1 MRARRLDTLTL
12 LDLVAVVAVAY
23 VALWAL
29 HPTLL
34 VSSTLLTGGD
44 TGSHLALPAYLAHF
58 ANPLTVTPWYPGWL
72 DGLPAYTYYFVL
84 PDVLAAWASHVIGFA
99 VAFKLSTVLGTV
111 LMPLGAYLMGR
122 LFDAPRPVP
131 AALAMATLPF
141 LFDATYTIDGG
152 NLFST
157 MAGEYPFSLGLAL
170 ALVTIGLVAR
180 GVRTGRGYWATA
192 ILLSLTLAGHVL
204 PWFFALG
211 ASGIVVV
218 YELLYRR
225 GVGGPRRVG
234 VARAHPALAA
244 AGLALVALWP
254 LALDAHAW
262 VATGPVFATRGG
274 LDSRLVTVA
283 LAALCVG
290 LIARGRALGGWRGYW
305 LGGLALAATALSV
318 VVDLRWALAALA
330 AVGALGL
337 VTSSDPDEGR
347 ARRLARGDFARP
359 LRFALGAGA
368 ISFGLSA
375 WWLLP
380 FGTTQ
385 RYTDSLGY
393 VNVSVANLHAIFT
406 TLGWFNPDGSAA
418 GDRWVIALA
427 GAGVVVAVL
436 VRDRLGLVLAG
447 TTVASFWVFVLDP
460 QSAIWNQRVIPFW
473 FIAIHLLAGWLVA
486 WPIARWWVRAP
497 ETRPALP
504 DPGPVAVAGADAADD
519 LVDPGPVAGRGA
531 RRRARRATSAVVAVV
546 LVGLASTLP
555 GQVTAWANALG
566 LSTSGNQVTNWAQ
579 WNYSGYQAKS
589 GWPEYHALMTTMA
602 AVGRRDGCGRALWE
616 YSAAED
622 RFGTP
627 EALMLLP
634 YWTNDCVDSE
644 EGLLMES
651 SPTTPYHYL
660 DQAELSV
667 APSDPQVGLQ
677 YGPPDV
683 RLGVTHLQRLGVR
696 YYMVYSPL
704 LVAQATRDPALRL
717 VATTRAFPAPGAKWY
732 VYLVRH
738 AGLVEGL
745 AHPPAVVAH
754 VGTAASWLAANQTWW
769 LTPRL
774 ESVYLAASGPASWPR
789 ATSVSTMPA
798 ATREPTERV
807 SRVRVGLQSVS
818 FHVSRLGVP
827 TLVKVSYYPG
837 WHVTGATGPYRVSPN
852 LMVVV
857 PTRHD
862 VELLY
867 GSTPATTIGRD
878 LTLVTVLAGVGWLV
892 AWPRRRRRARR

>member
-1 MRARRLDTLTL
+1 MRARRPDSLVLV
-12 LDLVAVVAVAY
+12 DLAAVLAVAY

-34 VSSTLLTGGD
+34 VSPTLLTGGD
-44 TGSHLALPAYLAHF
+44 TGSHLALPAYLSHF

-157 MAGEYPFSLGLAL
+157 MAGEYPFSLSLAL

-180 GVRTGRGYWATA
+180 GVRTGRGYAATA

-211 ASGIVVV
+211 VSTLVVV

-244 AGLALVALWP
+244 AGLALLALWP
-254 LALDAHAW
+254 LALDGHFWSAA
-262 VATGPVFATRGG
+262 GPVFATRGG

-283 LAALCVG
+283 LAAVCVG
-290 LIARGRALGGWRGYW
+290 LVARGRALGGGRGYW
-305 LGGLALAATALSV
+305 LGALALGATALSV
-318 VVDLRWALAALA
+318 VVDLRWALALLAL
-330 AVGALGL
+330 VGALGL
-337 VTSSDPDEGR
+337 VTSPDPEQGR
-347 ARRLARGDFARP
+347 VRLLARGDFARP
-359 LRFALGAGA
+359 VRFALGAGLV
-368 ISFGLSA
+368 SFGLSA

-418 GDRWVIALA
+418 GDRWVIAMAAAGIVLA
-427 GAGVVVAVL
+427 VV

-460 QSAIWNQRVIPFW
+460 QSAIWNQRLIPFW

-497 ETRPALP
+497 EAPPSDSAPVEGATPTAAGGEP
-504 DPGPVAVAGADAADD
+504 DAGP
-519 LVDPGPVAGRGA
+519 GA
-531 RRRARRATSAVVAVV
+531 RRRTRRATSAVVVVV

-566 LSTSGNQVTNWAQ
+566 LSTTGNQVTNWAQ

-634 YWTNDCVDSE
+634 YWTNDCIDSE

-667 APSDPQVGLQ
+667 APSDPQVGLE

-683 RLGVTHLQRLGVR
+683 RLGVRHLQRLGVR
-696 YYMVYSPL
+696 YYMVYSPT
-704 LVAQATRDPALRL
+704 LVAAANRDPALRL
-717 VATTRAFPAPGAKWY
+717 VATTRAFPAPGARWY
-732 VYLVRH
+732 VYLVSH

-745 AHPPAVVAH
+745 AHPPTVVSGVAS
-754 VGTAASWLAANQTWW
+754 AATWLAANQTWW

-774 ESVYLAASGPASWPR
+774 EGVSLAQSGPADWPR
-789 ATSVSTMPA
+789 AKSVWRMPS
-798 ATREPTERV
+798 ATREPRERV
-807 SRVRVGLQSVS
+807 SRVRVGLQSLS
-818 FHVSRLGVP
+818 FDVSRLGVP
-827 TLVKVSYYPG
+827 TLVKVSYYPA
-837 WHVTGATGPYRVSPN
+837 WHAIGATGPYRVSPN

-857 PTRHD
+857 PTSHH

-878 LTLVTVLAGVGWLV
+878 LTLGTVLVGVAYLV
-892 AWPRRRRRARR
+892 WRPKRRRRARR

>member
-84 PDVLAAWASHVIGFA
+84 PDVLTAWASHVIGFA

-111 LMPLGAYLMGR
+111 LTPLGAYLMGR
-122 LFDAPRPVP
+122 LFGAPRPVP

-157 MAGEYPFSLGLAL
+157 MAGEYPFSLSLAL

-180 GVRTGRGYWATA
+180 GVRTGRGYWASA
-192 ILLSLTLAGHVL
+192 IMLSLTLAGHVL

-211 ASGIVVV
+211 ASGIVVL

-225 GVGGPRRVG
+225 GVGGPRRAG

-254 LALDAHAW
+254 LFLDAHAW
-262 VATGPVFATRGG
+262 VAAGPVFSTRGG

-283 LAALCVG
+283 LVAVCVG
-290 LIARGRALGGWRGYW
+290 LFARGRALGGPRGYW
-305 LGGLALAATALSV
+305 LGLVALVATGLSV
-318 VVDLRWALAALA
+318 VVDLRWALSLLAL
-330 AVGALGL
+330 VGALAL
-337 VTSSDPDEGR
+337 VTSPDPEQGR
-347 ARRLARGDFARP
+347 ARLLARGDYARP
-359 LRFALGAGA
+359 LRFALGAGVL
-368 ISFGLSA
+368 SFGLSA

-393 VNVSVANLHAIFT
+393 VNVSVANLHAIFS
-406 TLGWFNPDGSAA
+406 TLGWFNPDGSPA
-418 GDRWVIALA
+418 GDRWVIAMA
-427 GAGVVVAVL
+427 AAGVVLAVI
-436 VRDRLGLVLAG
+436 VRDRLGLVLAA

-460 QSAIWNQRVIPFW
+460 QSAIWNQRLIPFW

-497 ETRPALP
+497 TARPTPLE
-504 DPGPVAVAGADAADD
+504 GESVAGATGAD
-519 LVDPGPVAGRGA
+519 PEPEGGRGA
-531 RRRARRATSAVVAVV
+531 RRRARRATSAVVVVV
-546 LVGLASTLP
+546 LLGLASTLP

-616 YSAAED
+616 YSASED

-667 APSDPQVGLQ
+667 APSDPQVGLN

-683 RLGVTHLQRLGVR
+683 ALGVAHLQRLGVR
-696 YYMVYSPL
+696 YYMAYSPS
-704 LVAQATRDPALRL
+704 LVAAANRDPALRL
-717 VATTRAFPAPGAKWY
+717 VATTRAFPAPGAKWF
-732 VYLVRH
+732 VYRVRH

-789 ATSVSTMPA
+789 ARSVWKMPA
-798 ATREPTERV
+798 TTREPTERV

-827 TLVKVSYYPG
+827 TLVKVSYYPN

-857 PTRHD
+857 PTRHN

-867 GSTPATTIGRD
+867 GSTPAATIGRD
-878 LTLVTVLAGVGWLV
+878 LTLVTVVVGLGGLV
-892 AWPRRRRRARR
+892 AWPRRRRRTPR

>member
-29 HPTLL
+29 HPALL

-84 PDVLAAWASHVIGFA
+84 PDVLTAWASHVIGFA

-111 LMPLGAYLMGR
+111 LTPLGAYLMGR
-122 LFDAPRPVP
+122 LFGAPRPVP

-157 MAGEYPFSLGLAL
+157 MAGEYPFSLSLAL

-180 GVRTGRGYWATA
+180 GVRTGRGYWASA

-211 ASGIVVV
+211 ASTIVVL

-225 GVGGPRRVG
+225 GVGGRRRVG

-244 AGLALVALWP
+244 AGLALFALWP
-254 LALDAHAW
+254 LCLDAHAW
-262 VATGPVFATRGG
+262 VAAGPVFSTRGG

-283 LAALCVG
+283 LAAACVG
-290 LIARGRALGGWRGYW
+290 LIARGRALGGPRGYW
-305 LGGLALAATALSV
+305 LGLVALAATGLSV
-318 VVDLRWALAALA
+318 VVDLRWALALLAL
-330 AVGALGL
+330 VGALAL
-337 VTSSDPDEGR
+337 VTSPDPEEGR
-347 ARRLARGDFARP
+347 TRLLARGDYARP
-359 LRFALGAGA
+359 LRFALGAGVL
-368 ISFGLSA
+368 SFGLSA

-406 TLGWFNPDGSAA
+406 TLGWFNPDGSPA

-427 GAGVVVAVL
+427 GAGVVLAVV
-436 VRDRLGLVLAG
+436 VRDRLGLVLAA

-460 QSAIWNQRVIPFW
+460 QSAIWNQRLIPFW

-497 ETRPALP
+497 ATRSTSLAGGSA
-504 DPGPVAVAGADAADD
+504 PGATGVEPEPEG
-519 LVDPGPVAGRGA
+519 GPGA
-531 RRRARRATSAVVAVV
+531 RRRARRATSAVVVVV
-546 LVGLASTLP
+546 LLGLASTLP

-602 AVGRRDGCGRALWE
+602 AVGRRYGCGRALWE

-634 YWTNDCVDSE
+634 YWTNDCIDSE

-667 APSDPQVGLQ
+667 APSDPQVGLN

-683 RLGVTHLQRLGVR
+683 ARGVAHLQRLGVR
-696 YYMVYSPL
+696 YYMAYSPS
-704 LVAQATRDPALRL
+704 LVAAANRDPALRL

-732 VYLVRH
+732 VYRVRH

-754 VGTAASWLAANQTWW
+754 VGSAASWLAANQTWW

-789 ATSVSTMPA
+789 ARSVWSMPA
-798 ATREPTERV
+798 TSREPSERV

-818 FHVSRLGVP
+818 FRVSRLGVP

-857 PTRHD
+857 PTSHR

-878 LTLVTVLAGVGWLV
+878 LTLVTVIGGLGWLV
-892 AWPRRRRRARR
+892 AGPRRRRRARR

>member
-12 LDLVAVVAVAY
+12 VDLVAVVAVAY

-157 MAGEYPFSLGLAL
+157 MAGEYPFSLSLAL

-180 GVRTGRGYWATA
+180 GARTGRGYWATA
-192 ILLSLTLAGHVL
+192 VLLSLTLAGHVL

-211 ASGIVVV
+211 ASGIVVA

-225 GVGGPRRVG
+225 GVGGPRRAG

-244 AGLALVALWP
+244 AGLALIAVWP

-262 VATGPVFATRGG
+262 QAAGPVFATRGG

-283 LAALCVG
+283 LAAVCVG
-290 LIARGRALGGWRGYW
+290 LVARGRALGGARGYW

-318 VVDLRWALAALA
+318 AADLRWSLAALA
-330 AVGALGL
+330 LVGALAL
-337 VTSSDPDEGR
+337 VTSPDPEEGR
-347 ARRLARGDFARP
+347 ARLVARGDYARP
-359 LRFALGAGA
+359 LRFALGAGLV
-368 ISFGLSA
+368 SFGLSA

-418 GDRWVIALA
+418 GDRWVIAMA
-427 GAGVVVAVL
+427 AAGVVLAVL

-460 QSAIWNQRVIPFW
+460 QSAIWNQRLIPFW

-486 WPIARWWVRAP
+486 WPIARFWVRAGA
-497 ETRPALP
+497 TRALP
-504 DPGPVAVAGADAADD
+504 DPGAGAPAA
-519 LVDPGPVAGRGA
+519 PGALEAEPDGGPGA
-531 RRRARRATSAVVAVV
+531 RRRARRSTSAVVAVV
-546 LVGLASTLP
+546 VVGLASTLP

-602 AVGRRDGCGRALWE
+602 SVGRRYGCGRALWE

-634 YWTNDCVDSE
+634 YWTNDCIASE

-667 APSDPQVGLQ
+667 APSDPQVGLA

-683 RLGVTHLQRLGVR
+683 RLGVAHLQRLGVR
-696 YYMVYSPL
+696 YYMAYSPM
-704 LVAQATRDPALRL
+704 LVAAANRDPALRL

-745 AHPPAVVAH
+745 AHPPAVVAG
-754 VGTAASWLAANQTWW
+754 VGSAAAWLAANQTWW

-789 ATSVSTMPA
+789 ARSVWTMPA
-798 ATREPTERV
+798 STREPTERV
-807 SRVRVGLQSVS
+807 SRVRVGLQSVA
-818 FHVSRLGVP
+818 FDVSRLGVP

-837 WHVTGATGPYRVSPN
+837 WHAIGATGPYRVSPN

-857 PTRHD
+857 PTSHH

-867 GSTPATTIGRD
+867 GSTPATTVGRG
-878 LTLVTVLAGVGWLV
+878 LTLATVLAGLAYLV
-892 AWPRRRRRARR
+892 WRPKRRSRAPR